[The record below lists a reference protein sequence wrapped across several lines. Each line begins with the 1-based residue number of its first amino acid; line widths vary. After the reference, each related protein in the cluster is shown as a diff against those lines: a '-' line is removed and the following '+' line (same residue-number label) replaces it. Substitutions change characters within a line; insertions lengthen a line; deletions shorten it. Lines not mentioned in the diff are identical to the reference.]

1 MAGGQEAI
9 FTCSSATV
17 DIEQLL
23 TIEEDT
29 KHHSQLVEGLAED
42 ILGHGGGYQRRGSAV
57 RFSQQQVW
65 SWKLCGESKAGE
77 GVHDQVDPEHLNSL
91 QDKPVRRGRGGEA
104 GGRHYLEWTVLYGT
118 GSNER
123 NNDGNNVHGQL
134 ELEKLGDAV
143 VDISPPHHGLDDAGE
158 VVIGQNDV
166 RGLLG
171 HVSASYAHGE
181 ANVSFL

>member
-91 QDKPVRRGRGGEA
+91 QDKTSEERQGRLVGDITLSGLSCMA
-104 GGRHYLEWTVLYGT
+104 QAPMNATMTATTFTV
-118 GSNER
+118 SWNWR
-123 NNDGNNVHGQL
+123 NL
-134 ELEKLGDAV
+134 AIL
-143 VDISPPHHGLDDAGE
+143 S
-158 VVIGQNDV
+158 
-166 RGLLG
+166 
-171 HVSASYAHGE
+171 
-181 ANVSFL
+181 